1 MVIYRSDLLSLMDA
15 IKYFP
20 IYSIK
25 LPIKLFPIK
34 IPISYTRLEVLV
46 DAVAV
51 MTTVAAAVSVT
62 AGGGAMPVPP
72 PPVPPPPH
80 RPTAVGSLSTNATS
94 RHTGIAAGKN
104 I

>member
-1 MVIYRSDLLSLMDA
+1 MIYRSDLLSLMDA
-15 IKYFP
+15 NKYFP

-34 IPISYTRLEVLV
+34 IPISYTHLEVLV

-62 AGGGAMPVPP
+62 ARGGAMPVLPP
-72 PPVPPPPH
+72 QPVPPQPVPPPPR
-80 RPTAVGSLSTNATS
+80 RPAATGFC
-94 RHTGIAAGKN
+94 RFIPLLDTPA
-104 I
+104 

>member
-1 MVIYRSDLLSLMDA
+1 MYFGSYLPETVGNVIYRSDLLSLMDA

-72 PPVPPPPH
+72 PPVPPPRPH
-80 RPTAVGSLSTNATS
+80 RPRESVDKCHL
-94 RHTGIAAGKN
+94 
-104 I
+104 